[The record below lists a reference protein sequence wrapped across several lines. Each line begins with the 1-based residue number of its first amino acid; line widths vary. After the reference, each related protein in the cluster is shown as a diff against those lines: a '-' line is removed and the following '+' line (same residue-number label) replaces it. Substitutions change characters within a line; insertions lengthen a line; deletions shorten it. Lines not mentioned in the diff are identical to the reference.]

1 MPAYAM
7 KFLSILL
14 TLIITLI
21 SSISGVVSGDKNQ
34 FTFSVDTSKTG
45 ATLSNPVSNVNIWS
59 IEGNPFVN
67 AAASKENNIFEFV
80 EYVQFMQCSGG
91 TETRDLFKDPLDR
104 TVLDDYD
111 FTVLIENCRGVV
123 ELGGKPML
131 KLGSVP
137 LKYSEK
143 AATDAGF
150 GMNRYPPDDFDVY
163 YNYIKAIAEALVKE
177 FGKEEVL
184 TWRFGVM
191 TEYENADWFVGSDSE
206 DKENLAKESA
216 EAYCK
221 LYDYTA
227 QALVDVL
234 GEDVFV
240 GAHSMSV
247 TEGIWDEAIFIE
259 HCAKGK
265 NYKTGKTGSPIKY
278 LSASFYD
285 STPGEYTDGYTLP
298 ETINYIRS
306 VAEKNGLTD
315 LIYGIDEGRI
325 LCGVNSGADND
336 ELLTRTCGYTYQ
348 ASYDARLIAQMFNND
363 INYFSAWSYLS
374 NGLLEGNPTVSYHVA
389 KNAAKMAGAK
399 LARTEKTEEGVIL
412 GGEIDS
418 VSAFNEETNTLH
430 IMAYNFKNDLDYEHD
445 VNLTF
450 NINAPQFN
458 GKNVKITTYT
468 IDDDCNYFD
477 EWVEDRKTYN
487 IGDDCFG
494 WSPDDPQIDSTIT
507 LKDEKARDIYFN
519 ELYSKYTEYSKLVP
533 TEEAVAVED
542 GKITLNTTLDPHAV
556 VFYEISIIQ

>member
-14 TLIITLI
+14 TLIIALI

-206 DKENLAKESA
+206 DKENLAKE
-216 EAYCK
+216 
-221 LYDYTA
+221 
-227 QALVDVL
+227 
-234 GEDVFV
+234 
-240 GAHSMSV
+240 
-247 TEGIWDEAIFIE
+247 
-259 HCAKGK
+259 
-265 NYKTGKTGSPIKY
+265 
-278 LSASFYD
+278 
-285 STPGEYTDGYTLP
+285 
-298 ETINYIRS
+298 
-306 VAEKNGLTD
+306 
-315 LIYGIDEGRI
+315 
-325 LCGVNSGADND
+325 
-336 ELLTRTCGYTYQ
+336 TYFWH
-348 ASYDARLIAQMFNND
+348 R
-363 INYFSAWSYLS
+363 
-374 NGLLEGNPTVSYHVA
+374 
-389 KNAAKMAGAK
+389 
-399 LARTEKTEEGVIL
+399 
-412 GGEIDS
+412 
-418 VSAFNEETNTLH
+418 
-430 IMAYNFKNDLDYEHD
+430 
-445 VNLTF
+445 
-450 NINAPQFN
+450 NIHW
-458 GKNVKITTYT
+458 I
-468 IDDDCNYFD
+468 
-477 EWVEDRKTYN
+477 
-487 IGDDCFG
+487 
-494 WSPDDPQIDSTIT
+494 
-507 LKDEKARDIYFN
+507 
-519 ELYSKYTEYSKLVP
+519 
-533 TEEAVAVED
+533 
-542 GKITLNTTLDPHAV
+542 
-556 VFYEISIIQ
+556 